1 MDHATWQT
9 SSSARVVRYKIGS
22 SCRSHGVYC
31 RQQARVLSGIILQR
45 LTKRITVDERELAV
59 ERRMDL
65 SVRFD
70 WIGRPCSVAMSR
82 ILTNTKRQ
90 RWEQQSA
97 IVATATV
104 TIGSRV
110 TARYRW
116 CELRTVSSFGRFY
129 PAIITWPER
138 DAVLTPIQRHRG
150 SLSLYIAFQRP
161 W

>member
-9 SSSARVVRYKIGS
+9 SSSARVVRYRIDS

-31 RQQARVLSGIILQR
+31 RQQARVSSGIILQR
-45 LTKRITVDERELAV
+45 LTRRITVDERELAV
-59 ERRMDL
+59 RRRMDL
-65 SVRFD
+65 SD
-70 WIGRPCSVAMSR
+70 LIEIGRSCSVAMSR
-82 ILTNTKRQ
+82 IFTNTKRQ
-90 RWEQQSA
+90 RWEQQPA

-104 TIGSRV
+104 TVNRRV

-129 PAIITWPER
+129 PAIITWSER